1 VSGALHHDEL
11 RIDPPLVR
19 RLVDR
24 AHPEFEAFPLRR
36 LESSGSSNALFR
48 LGDDLLVRLPR
59 QPGGSS
65 TIDKEAT
72 WLPVIAPHLPVAV
85 PEILAVGEP
94 GFGYPERWSLVRWLD
109 GSVPSVPEVGV
120 PSEPPRIELARD
132 LAEVVAAFGAIDVP
146 PDAQADPA
154 LQWYRGDPL
163 ATRDAPTRNAIA
175 ACRAISGLTLDLDE
189 VSRVWQDAMRLPDAG
204 FASSPRWYHGDLFS
218 ENLLV
223 RDGRLTAILDFGG
236 LGIGDPTIDLIVA
249 WEVLDDAA
257 RQVFREA
264 IRVDESSWRRARA
277 WALSIALIAFPYYWR
292 TMPNR
297 CASKLAVAKMVLA
310 DARR

>member
-1 VSGALHHDEL
+1 MSGALHHDEL
-11 RIDPPLVR
+11 RIDLALVR
-19 RLVDR
+19 ALVDR
-24 AHPEFEAFPLRR
+24 AHPGFAALPLRR

-59 QPGGSS
+59 QSGGSAA
-65 TIDKEAT
+65 IDKEAT
-72 WLPVIAPHLPVAV
+72 WLPVIAPSLPVAV
-85 PEILAVGEP
+85 PEIVAVGEP

-109 GSVPSVPEVGV
+109 GSVPSVPDAGAF
-120 PSEPPRIELARD
+120 SEPPRRELARD
-132 LAEVVAAFGAIDVP
+132 LAEVVAAIREIDVP
-146 PDAQADPA
+146 PDAQAEPA
-154 LQWYRGDPL
+154 LHWYRGDPL
-163 ATRDAPTRNAIA
+163 ATRDAPTRDAIA
-175 ACRAISGLTLDLDE
+175 ACRAIGGLTLDLDE
-189 VSRVWQDAMRLPDAG
+189 VSRVWRDAMRLPDAH
-204 FASSPRWYHGDLFS
+204 FASSPRWYHGDLFA

-264 IRVDESSWRRARA
+264 IRVGESSWLRARA

-297 CASKLAVAKMVLA
+297 CASKLAVANMVLA
-310 DARR
+310 DARH

>member
-19 RLVDR
+19 TLVDR
-24 AHPEFEAFPLRR
+24 AHPEFAALSLRR

-120 PSEPPRIELARD
+120 PSEPPRSELAGD

-146 PDAQADPA
+146 PDARADPA

-163 ATRDAPTRNAIA
+163 ATRDAPTRNAID

-189 VSRVWQDAMRLPDAG
+189 VSRVWQDATRLPDARCPSSRG
-204 FASSPRWYHGDLFS
+204 WALRSPQFQPPWRVRRRILRIRRMRFFMVVSSLSSPTLCRCCCQDAGSPGRSRDVALKPQLTVLHS
-218 ENLLV
+218 EDFAV
-223 RDGRLTAILDFGG
+223 RGLSSGRYAPSPTDGSQGCD
-236 LGIGDPTIDLIVA
+236 IG
-249 WEVLDDAA
+249 
-257 RQVFREA
+257 
-264 IRVDESSWRRARA
+264 SWAHSR
-277 WALSIALIAFPYYWR
+277 
-292 TMPNR
+292 
-297 CASKLAVAKMVLA
+297 
-310 DARR
+310 

>member
-1 VSGALHHDEL
+1 M
-11 RIDPPLVR
+11 
-19 RLVDR
+19 DR
-24 AHPEFEAFPLRR
+24 AHPGFAALPLRR

-59 QPGGSS
+59 QSGGSAA
-65 TIDKEAT
+65 IDKEAT
-72 WLPVIAPHLPVAV
+72 WLPVIAPSLPVAV
-85 PEILAVGEP
+85 PEIVAVGEP

-109 GSVPSVPEVGV
+109 GSVPSVPDAGAF
-120 PSEPPRIELARD
+120 SEPPRRELARD
-132 LAEVVAAFGAIDVP
+132 LAEVVAAIREIDVP
-146 PDAQADPA
+146 PDAQAEPA
-154 LQWYRGDPL
+154 LHWYHGDPL
-163 ATRDAPTRNAIA
+163 ATRDAPTRGAIA
-175 ACRAISGLTLDLDE
+175 ACRAIGGLTLDLDE
-189 VSRVWQDAMRLPDAG
+189 VSRVWRDAMRLPDAH
-204 FASSPRWYHGDLFS
+204 FASSPHWHHGDLFA

-264 IRVDESSWRRARA
+264 IRVGESSWLRARA

-297 CASKLAVAKMVLA
+297 SRASWPSPIWCSRTHATE
-310 DARR
+310 ARPGEERRRVGPRHRRNC